1 MIKLNTA
8 RPRVLSSL
16 LRSKLASAKGAIL
29 GLPGLV
35 DWYLRVEAEQ
45 SCQRMLAFKDK
56 HLGERCFIIGNGPS
70 LRKTDLSLLKNE
82 VTFGLNRIYLL
93 FDEMGFATS
102 YYVAVNKLVL
112 QQCSHEIAKCP
123 CPKFIAWHSRNLIK
137 VTPFV
142 MFFRSRN
149 SPGFY
154 TDLTKGVWEG
164 GTVTYVAMQIA
175 YYMGFRKVI
184 LIGVDHSFVTKG
196 RPNATVV
203 SRGDDSNH
211 FDPQYFGKGFRWQL
225 PDLETSE
232 LAYRIA
238 REQFE
243 AAGREIVDA
252 TKDGKLRVFRKVD
265 YRALFV

>member
-29 GLPGLV
+29 GLPGIV
-35 DWYLRVEAEQ
+35 DWYLRVEAGQ
-45 SCQRMLAFKDK
+45 SCQQMLAFKEK

-93 FDEMGFATS
+93 FDEMDFATS

-112 QQCSHEIAKCP
+112 QQCSHEIAECP

-142 MFFRSRN
+142 MFFRSDTHYLALPQRILLS
-149 SPGFY
+149 SP
-154 TDLTKGVWEG
+154 
-164 GTVTYVAMQIA
+164 
-175 YYMGFRKVI
+175 
-184 LIGVDHSFVTKG
+184 
-196 RPNATVV
+196 
-203 SRGDDSNH
+203 
-211 FDPQYFGKGFRWQL
+211 YFL
-225 PDLETSE
+225 
-232 LAYRIA
+232 
-238 REQFE
+238 
-243 AAGREIVDA
+243 
-252 TKDGKLRVFRKVD
+252 
-265 YRALFV
+265 